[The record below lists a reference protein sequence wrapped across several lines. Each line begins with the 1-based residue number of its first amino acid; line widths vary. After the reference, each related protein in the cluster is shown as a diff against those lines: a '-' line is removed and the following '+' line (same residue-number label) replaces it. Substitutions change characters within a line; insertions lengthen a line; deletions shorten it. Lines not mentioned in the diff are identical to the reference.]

1 MSCYSV
7 LLLYAVHYDLPFD
20 SSFRLVKKCQFLLYQ
35 LEMIYMDSKFK
46 LQRNGGWSFYTSV
59 PSCSQWKR
67 CLHSLLLR
75 HHQYRLLI
83 DTNKYWILNIHW
95 WIGVTPLNGSTD
107 TASCQVKSYLHFWR
121 TLILLAWCCQ
131 PGAASEYQLDVRPT
145 AKTFSYILR
154 LQQHRAKTAAWTSS
168 SISTEPDFSQ
178 YAVINKL
185 NAATAR
191 KFSAS
196 TIFSLKRRRLKRQ
209 W

>member
-95 WIGVTPLNGSTD
+95 WIGVTPLNGSTG

-131 PGAASEYQLDVRPT
+131 PGAASLVLP
-145 AKTFSYILR
+145 ASIS
-154 LQQHRAKTAAWTSS
+154 WTSVRQRKRS
-168 SISTEPDFSQ
+168 RIFCACNSIG
-178 YAVINKL
+178 
-185 NAATAR
+185 R
-191 KFSAS
+191 
-196 TIFSLKRRRLKRQ
+196 KRQ
-209 W
+209 CELRHQYPPSQIFLSTLL